1 MTPHPALRA
10 TFSPRGGAKAHH
22 PSTLAPRRGERVAE
36 GRVRG
41 AFALI
46 LFSFACRREAAIPT
60 YRVEPTTFVRRVTAD
75 GNLKAKESTPVSA
88 PPDAPGPMKIAWIAD
103 DGAIVKKDDVLV
115 RFDPTDF
122 ETLLV
127 GGKEDDATA
136 ANKMR
141 KTTVDADTTRDNLR
155 KDQSQ
160 AMDELSSARRFRFD
174 DADVFSR
181 FQRIESQVDESLAL
195 ARRDHAGNVLGVRD
209 TLSRADRELIEI
221 EKKKADLKI
230 RNAEQGLHAIEVH
243 APHDGILVLQRDW
256 RGEIP
261 RVGGTVWNGS
271 PLGEIPDLH
280 AMKAEVFVL
289 EADAAGIAAGQ
300 NAMVSID
307 AHPGVTYSGKITQI
321 DKLARPRVRG
331 VPVQY
336 FGVTIALDRCDPA
349 VMKPGARVKATI
361 EVENRTNAMSIPR
374 QALFEKEGKKI
385 VYRRS
390 GNAFVPVAVTLGTST
405 AGRVVVT
412 KGLVK
417 GDELALVDVK
427 HDR

>member
-1 MTPHPALRA
+1 VPHAGLLFLLLCACHRA
-10 TFSPRGGAKAHH
+10 AT
-22 PSTLAPRRGERVAE
+22 
-36 GRVRG
+36 
-41 AFALI
+41 
-46 LFSFACRREAAIPT
+46 IPT
-60 YRVEPTTFVRRVTAD
+60 YVVAPSNFVRRVTAD
-75 GNLKAKESTPVSA
+75 GNLKAKSATPVSA

-103 DGAIVKKDDVLV
+103 DGALVKKDDVLV

-127 GGKEDDATA
+127 SGKEDDATA
-136 ANKMR
+136 GNKLR
-141 KTTVDADTTRDNLR
+141 KTSVDADTTRDNLR
-155 KDQSQ
+155 KDQRQ
-160 AMDELSSARRFRFD
+160 ATAELASARRFRFD

-195 ARRDHAGNVLGVRD
+195 AKRDHAGNVLGVRAS
-209 TLSRADRELIEI
+209 LSQTDRDLIDI
-221 EKKKADLKI
+221 DRKKADLKI

-256 RGEIP
+256 RGELP
-261 RVGGTVWNGS
+261 RVGGTVWSGS
-271 PLGEIPDLH
+271 ALGEIPDLS

-289 EADAAGIAAGQ
+289 EADAAGIAVGEKAR
-300 NAMVSID
+300 VSID
-307 AHPGVTYSGKITQI
+307 AHPGTTYSGTISQI

-361 EVENRTNAMSIPR
+361 DVESRANAVSIPR
-374 QALFEKEGKKI
+374 QALFEKEGKRI
-385 VYRRS
+385 VYVRR
-390 GNAFVPVAVTLGTST
+390 GDAFVPHEVTIGSST

-412 KGLVK
+412 KGIAK
-417 GDELALVDVK
+417 GDELALVEIK
-427 HDR
+427 HDT